1 MRSMLIHR
9 WETSIGDISVLC
21 SALRDVLPDIPAKS
35 RGRPPKH
42 PLKDYLLLLVVK
54 ESKRSSLRSAETDW
68 SQLVCGE
75 RIDHS
80 VLAYWEQRIPRDALQ
95 RAVRMLGARL
105 QALLGYLFSMIDA
118 TAFATWHHRTVSF
131 HVLNRVCD
139 GTVYPVSIAP
149 DSYDPIP
156 NVQSTLVLGEGF
168 LMADR
173 WYDVNGVY
181 RVAERHGYVPL
192 IKPKRNAGSGKWR
205 RRGWKVWIRCW
216 RQYRQRG
223 RGESMFG
230 SLTNAYGDRLAS
242 RRRETTYCRSACRV
256 LAYQARLLAR
266 VRAIVLFLR
275 HAHDL
280 SGNRIDRC
288 GIVGL
293 TPKTD

>member
-131 HVLNRVCD
+131 HVLN
-139 GTVYPVSIAP
+139 
-149 DSYDPIP
+149 
-156 NVQSTLVLGEGF
+156 
-168 LMADR
+168 
-173 WYDVNGVY
+173 
-181 RVAERHGYVPL
+181 
-192 IKPKRNAGSGKWR
+192 GSATEPC
-205 RRGWKVWIRCW
+205 I
-216 RQYRQRG
+216 
-223 RGESMFG
+223 
-230 SLTNAYGDRLAS
+230 
-242 RRRETTYCRSACRV
+242 RSASPRTVTTRYPTCK
-256 LAYQARLLAR
+256 ARWCLAR
-266 VRAIVLFLR
+266 VSSWPTA
-275 HAHDL
+275 
-280 SGNRIDRC
+280 GM
-288 GIVGL
+288 
-293 TPKTD
+293 T